1 MRTPL
6 QSWDRIFPVLALI
19 FNFRNQS
26 VAKSPK
32 IELYKPFL
40 LLFFFVFLFGNSQT
54 TTAFSY
60 TGANQTFVVP
70 AGVTSINIKMWGAG
84 GAGGYYGIGGT
95 GSFVKGTL
103 TVTPGQTLNIIVGQG
118 GQLPTST
125 GTSYAYG
132 GGGKGGYVNTY
143 LGGGGGGRSAI
154 QSGGVDI
161 VTSGGGGGGGGWKY
175 TYYPSGGGG
184 GATNGN
190 DTSSPFGGFYSG
202 KFGTITAGGAA
213 GTTQNG
219 TAPTAGAALTGG
231 NGGIAANCGGGG
243 GGGYFG
249 GGGGTGADN
258 SNTDKIGGG
267 GGGSSYITNASFSG
281 TNTSGTAGSNNTGGT
296 NTQVP
301 GNTDPNYTGNVGNG
315 GNYTPAAG
323 GNGRVVLTYTASSC
337 IPPTNQASIG
347 AYTNNTS
354 GTGLTVN
361 WTRGSG
367 NNVIVV
373 GRLTATTLVNPT
385 SGTAYTANTAFGTA
399 GTTTGTGNFV
409 VYNGA
414 GTTVNVTGLT
424 NGSNYTFT
432 VYEYNNAST
441 CYIIP
446 GSTSAVTITA
456 VPPYLAQIISADTG
470 TSTWC
475 AGETRDVTVKIK
487 NIGSATWTTTGSV
500 NDFNI
505 GVRWNTSGTSWSDY
519 NVRVPANNLA
529 PGATGTYTFTIKA
542 SNKVSNFT
550 FPEYTTPL
558 SAGPNNLIFD
568 VVWEQKGWF
577 RDNNTNIGI
586 GPGNKIFTT
595 PTQTISAL
603 PSSVAANPIP
613 ANGATGIC
621 YAGTGAISSIS
632 WGVVTGATSYD
643 VYFGAGSVPVT
654 VTSNVLTNSYNTG
667 VLTANTT
674 YQWRI
679 VAKNGCGYAL
689 SSTTWNFT
697 TSASACYCIPSVGN
711 GYQTANYINNV
722 EIRGTLVEAE
732 NFDSSYSSS
741 PLGYQDFTAR
751 LPRAKQ
757 TQGGAV
763 NVVMESSQET
773 LYKAWVDYDN
783 NGSFEDPGEKVYD
796 AGTTSQ
802 LSTTFGFK
810 IPANQ
815 APGFYRMRIRI
826 SDGSTFTSCNNLNEN
841 GETEDYLI
849 EVVANCWSI
858 ITSITDNTGCAGNAL
873 DLKANASGTVV
884 EYRWYDQETGG
895 TLKGTSLPV
904 SAEDNSTTW
913 TTPVLSATT
922 IYYVEA
928 WSGTCSSLVRVP
940 VKAFIKPIPLIN
952 FNIPSATACGDNS
965 IITLSAL
972 GNNQTRWLIDDHFEK
987 NPNDLG
993 DFLPGR
999 ENSIDAGGV
1008 LDTKSKWTN
1017 KESVFVANAGVSWTP
1032 AISSGA
1038 QSNNFVMTT
1047 SDLGNKYNVN
1057 TTLTSI
1063 PQNTVGFS
1071 SLQLKFKMYYSR
1083 YLPNGL
1089 EVGKDFVKVQ
1099 ASINGKDWDDI
1110 DVITKDIGT
1119 ATKFEYPIQNATN
1132 SYDLGSYI
1140 GNPNFQIRILYHAD
1154 DWCDGVAIDDVE
1166 LYGVEPLKAF
1176 FTWSSTNPINFYSNP
1191 QATIPYVA
1199 NTEATV
1205 VYIKPD
1211 ETQIAAYSDWNI
1223 TATVNLTNGC
1233 PAVGSFNLI
1242 NDTKVWMPNN
1252 SSITNWNDPNIW
1264 KPNPSIPT
1272 IGKCVVIR
1280 KPVEISA
1287 GSNAFAKNIKIE
1299 TGGSVN
1305 VLGTLN
1311 IKDEINNTLPADKF
1325 VVNNNA
1331 NLLQATETAV
1341 NSGSITVLRDSP
1353 MKKNNYTYWSSP
1365 VSGQQLGAFSPLT
1378 AAFRFYQYDEP
1389 TNLFQPVS
1397 TSNNF
1402 IPGKAYAIMAPGNYT
1417 LGSLTTFQG
1426 KFVGVPT
1433 NGIKNTD
1440 TSNLEFPL
1448 SLSAGADQGYN
1459 MIGNPYPS
1467 NIDFDA
1473 LYNLDENKSKI
1484 NHVAYFWTNVDPN
1497 RPGST
1502 NGNIGYSGNAYAI
1515 YNGVGG
1521 VPATGPATGTAGIS
1535 ATPTQFI
1542 KVGQGFIVKAR
1553 PNQNGKVL
1561 TFKNSIRNATG
1572 LSNFFS
1578 KGQTTGKDRFWLHL
1592 TTPALNV
1599 NTILIGYIPNATNEF
1614 EWDYDAPLFSVA
1626 SDSFYSILGEEKL
1639 GIQGRVHP
1647 LNTKDVVALG
1657 TKHFEVGTYTISL
1670 GNKEGIFAESQS
1682 VYLSDKQTGNV
1693 TNLSEG
1699 NYTFTANAGENL
1711 NRFEIIYEPRI
1722 VLVTDSTVKEGLTVY
1737 RDLNDF
1743 VIQSPQIISLVEIYD
1758 SSGRLITALRSTGK
1772 KVIVDG
1778 TGLISGM
1785 YVLKMKT
1792 KDGQIWTKKIVR

>member
-1 MRTPL
+1 MKKTL
-6 QSWDRIFPVLALI
+6 LYFW
-19 FNFRNQS
+19 N
-26 VAKSPK
+26 K
-32 IELYKPFL
+32 ILFL
-40 LLFFFVFLFGNSQT
+40 LLIFLSASNISAQTTIFQENFEASGIGSINTNANPIVGRWYASADAFCNNRTFWGIYDTGPGIINNKGLKPATASNACVVSPGNFNRGNSIIDLYAYT
-54 TTAFSY
+54 TISTAGYTNISLEFDWKCEGENIGATVFDYGSVVY
-60 TGANQTFVVP
+60 RVGTTGAWTQ
-70 AGVTSINIKMWGAG
+70 
-84 GAGGYYGIGGT
+84 
-95 GSFVKGTL
+95 L
-103 TVTPGQTLNIIVGQG
+103 T
-118 GQLPTST
+118 
-125 GTSYAYG
+125 
-132 GGGKGGYVNTY
+132 
-143 LGGGGGGRSAI
+143 
-154 QSGGVDI
+154 
-161 VTSGGGGGGGGWKY
+161 
-175 TYYPSGGGG
+175 
-184 GATNGN
+184 
-190 DTSSPFGGFYSG
+190 
-202 KFGTITAGGAA
+202 
-213 GTTQNG
+213 
-219 TAPTAGAALTGG
+219 
-231 NGGIAANCGGGG
+231 
-243 GGGYFG
+243 
-249 GGGGTGADN
+249 
-258 SNTDKIGGG
+258 
-267 GGGSSYITNASFSG
+267 
-281 TNTSGTAGSNNTGGT
+281 TGGT
-296 NTQVP
+296 NSGKYYGNNSATVP
-301 GNTDPNYTGNVGNG
+301 HE
-315 GNYTPAAG
+315 
-323 GNGRVVLTYTASSC
+323 VLTLPVGVNNQAKIQFGFRWDNDDSRGMNPAFSIDNIVVKGTSVC
-337 IPPTNQASIG
+337 TPPTTQATIG

-361 WTRGSG
+361 WARGNG

-373 GRLTATTLVNPT
+373 GRLTATTSVDPT
-385 SGTAYTANTAFGTA
+385 SGTTYTANSAFGTA

-409 VYNGA
+409 VYNGS

-424 NGSNYTFT
+424 NNSNYTFT
-432 VYEYNNAST
+432 VYEYNTTGT
-441 CYIIP
+441 CYKVP
-446 GSTSAVTITA
+446 GSASPVTATLVVAAPTITSFTPVSACASSGSTVVITGTGFTGASAVTFGGTAATAFTVNSATQITA
-456 VPPYLAQIISADTG
+456 TVGAGTTGKIGVTTSGGTATSTGNFTVNALPTITIQPSATSICTTG
-470 TSTWC
+470 TGSF
-475 AGETRDVTVKIK
+475 TVAS
-487 NIGSATWTTTGSV
+487 N
-500 NDFNI
+500 
-505 GVRWNTSGTSWSDY
+505 GTSFQWRRN
-519 NVRVPANNLA
+519 NVNLTNTGIYSGVNTATLTITNPAV
-529 PGATGTYTFTIKA
+529 GD
-542 SNKVSNFT
+542 
-550 FPEYTTPL
+550 
-558 SAGPNNLIFD
+558 AGNFD
-568 VVWEQKGWF
+568 VIVG
-577 RDNNTNIGI
+577 NGSSCTVTSTAGALTVNTA
-586 GPGNKIFTT
+586 PAAAST
-595 PTQTISAL
+595 PT
-603 PSSVAANPIP
+603 PSS
-613 ANGATGIC
+613 GATGIC
-621 YAGTGAISSIS
+621 YAGLGAISSIS
-632 WGVVTGATSYD
+632 WGAVPGATSYD
-643 VYFGAGSVPVT
+643 VYFGAGSVPAT
-654 VTSNVLTNSYNTG
+654 VTSNVTTNTYNTG
-667 VLTANTT
+667 ALSANTT

-679 VAKNGCGYAL
+679 VSKNGCVAI
-689 SSTTWNFT
+689 SSSTWNFT
-697 TSASACYCIPSVGN
+697 TSATACYCIPSVGAGN
-711 GYQTANYINNV
+711 ESINYINNV
-722 EIRGTLVEAE
+722 AIRGTLVEAE
-732 NFDSSYSSS
+732 NFKSSFSTS
-741 PLGYQDFTAR
+741 PRGYQDFTAK

-763 NVVMESSQET
+763 NVVMESTQET
-773 LYKAWVDYDN
+773 IYKAWVDYNN
-783 NGSFEDPGEKVYD
+783 NGSFEDPGEKIYD
-796 AGTTSQ
+796 AATTSQ
-802 LSTTFGFK
+802 FSTTFGFI

-815 APGFYRMRIRI
+815 PPGLYRMRIRI
-826 SDGSTFTSCNNLNEN
+826 SEGSTFTSCNNLNEN

-858 ITSITDNTGCAGNAL
+858 INDITDNTGCAGNAV

-884 EYRWYDQETGG
+884 EYRWYDQEVGG
-895 TLKGTSLPV
+895 ILKGTSLPV
-904 SAEDNSTTW
+904 STTDNMTTW

-922 IYYVEA
+922 VFFVEA
-928 WSGTCSSLVRVP
+928 WSGSCSSLVRVP
-940 VKAFIKPIPLIN
+940 VKAFIKPIPQIN
-952 FNIPSATACGDNS
+952 FNLPSATACGDNS

-972 GNNQTRWLIDDHFEK
+972 GNNQTRWLINDNFEK
-987 NPNDLG
+987 NATDLG
-993 DFLPGR
+993 DFIQGR
-999 ENSIDAGGV
+999 ENSIDGGV

-1017 KESVFVANAGVSWTP
+1017 RESVFVANAGVSWTP

-1038 QSNNFVMTT
+1038 QSDNFVMTT

-1083 YLPNGL
+1083 YLPDGL

-1099 ASINGKDWDDI
+1099 ASTNGTTWNDI

-1119 ATKFEYPIQNATN
+1119 ATKFEYPIENATN

-1199 NTEATV
+1199 NTEATE

-1233 PAVGSFNLI
+1233 PAVGSFNLV

-1280 KPVEISA
+1280 RPVEISA

-1341 NSGSITVLRDSP
+1341 NTGSITVLRDSP

-1365 VSGQQLGAFSPLT
+1365 VSGRKLQDFSPGT
-1378 AAFRFYQYDEP
+1378 NSVRFYQYDEK
-1389 TNLFQPVS
+1389 TNLFQTVPWG
-1397 TSNNF
+1397 NDF
-1402 IPGKAYAIMAPGNYT
+1402 IPGKGYAIMAPSNYSP
-1417 LGSLTTFQG
+1417 GVAQSFEG
-1426 KFVGVPT
+1426 RFIGVPN
-1433 NGIKNTD
+1433 NGNKKID
-1440 TSNLEFPL
+1440 SSPLEFPL
-1448 SLSAGADQGYN
+1448 SLSAGDDQGYN

-1639 GIQGRVHP
+1639 GIQGKVHP

-1711 NRFEIIYEPRI
+1711 NRFEIIYEPRV

-1743 VIQSPQIISLVEIYD
+1743 VIQSPQIIILVEIYD

-1778 TGLISGM
+1778 TSLISGM

-1792 KDGQIWTKKIVR
+1792 KDGQIWTKNIVR

>member
-1 MRTPL
+1 MKKTL
-6 QSWDRIFPVLALI
+6 LYFW
-19 FNFRNQS
+19 N
-26 VAKSPK
+26 K
-32 IELYKPFL
+32 ILFL
-40 LLFFFVFLFGNSQT
+40 LLVLSSALNISAQT
-54 TTAFSY
+54 TIFQENFEGYGNGAVVPSANPVVGVWYASADPLCNNRTFWSIYDSGFGIINNRGLKPATASNNADCVVNPGNYNKIATVSDLFAY
-60 TGANQTFVVP
+60 TTISTTGYTNISLEFDWKCEGEIGARVYDYGSVVYRVGTTGPWTQLTTGGTNSGKYYSNNSAIAPHQVLTLP
-70 AGVTSINIKMWGAG
+70 AGVNNQAKIQFGFRWDNDGNGGRNPAFSIDNIVVKGTSVVAPPTITSFTPTNACASSGSAVITGTGFTGASAVTFGGTAATAFTVNSATQITATVGAG
-84 GAGGYYGIGGT
+84 TTGKIAVTTSGGT
-95 GSFVKGTL
+95 GSSSGNFTVNALPTISIQPSASGICTTGSGSFTVASNGTSFQWRRNNVNITNTGIYSGVNTATL
-103 TVTPGQTLNIIVGQG
+103 TITNPAVGDAGNFDVIVGNASSC
-118 GQLPTST
+118 T
-125 GTSYAYG
+125 
-132 GGGKGGYVNTY
+132 
-143 LGGGGGGRSAI
+143 
-154 QSGGVDI
+154 
-161 VTSGGGGGGGGWKY
+161 VTS
-175 TYYPSGGGG
+175 
-184 GATNGN
+184 
-190 DTSSPFGGFYSG
+190 
-202 KFGTITAGGAA
+202 
-213 GTTQNG
+213 
-219 TAPTAGAALTGG
+219 TAGA
-231 NGGIAANCGGGG
+231 
-243 GGGYFG
+243 
-249 GGGGTGADN
+249 
-258 SNTDKIGGG
+258 
-267 GGGSSYITNASFSG
+267 
-281 TNTSGTAGSNNTGGT
+281 
-296 NTQVP
+296 
-301 GNTDPNYTGNVGNG
+301 
-315 GNYTPAAG
+315 
-323 GNGRVVLTYTASSC
+323 
-337 IPPTNQASIG
+337 
-347 AYTNNTS
+347 
-354 GTGLTVN
+354 LTVN
-361 WTRGSG
+361 
-367 NNVIVV
+367 
-373 GRLTATTLVNPT
+373 TAP
-385 SGTAYTANTAFGTA
+385 AA
-399 GTTTGTGNFV
+399 
-409 VYNGA
+409 
-414 GTTVNVTGLT
+414 
-424 NGSNYTFT
+424 
-432 VYEYNNAST
+432 AST
-441 CYIIP
+441 P
-446 GSTSAVTITA
+446 TPSS
-456 VPPYLAQIISADTG
+456 
-470 TSTWC
+470 
-475 AGETRDVTVKIK
+475 
-487 NIGSATWTTTGSV
+487 
-500 NDFNI
+500 
-505 GVRWNTSGTSWSDY
+505 
-519 NVRVPANNLA
+519 
-529 PGATGTYTFTIKA
+529 GATG
-542 SNKVSNFT
+542 V
-550 FPEYTTPL
+550 
-558 SAGPNNLIFD
+558 
-568 VVWEQKGWF
+568 
-577 RDNNTNIGI
+577 
-586 GPGNKIFTT
+586 
-595 PTQTISAL
+595 
-603 PSSVAANPIP
+603 
-613 ANGATGIC
+613 C

-632 WGVVTGATSYD
+632 WGSVAGATSYD
-643 VYFGAGSVPVT
+643 VYFGAGSVPAT
-654 VTSNVLTNSYNTG
+654 LTSNVLTNSYNTG
-667 VLTANTT
+667 ILTANTT

-679 VAKNGCGYAL
+679 VAKNGCGDAL

-697 TSASACYCIPSVGN
+697 TSASACYCIPSVGIGN
-711 GYQTANYINNV
+711 QNLNYINNV
-722 EIRGTLVEAE
+722 AIRGTLVEAE
-732 NFDSSYSSS
+732 NFNSSYSNS
-741 PLGYQDFTAR
+741 PRGYQDFTAK

-796 AGTTSQ
+796 AGTTRQ
-802 LSTTFGFK
+802 LSTTFGFI

-815 APGFYRMRIRI
+815 PPGLYRMRIRI
-826 SDGSTFTSCNNLNEN
+826 SEGSTFTSCNNLNEN

-858 ITSITDNTGCAGNAL
+858 INDITDNTGCAGNAV

-895 TLKGTSLPV
+895 TLKGTSLPI
-904 SAEDNSTTW
+904 SITDNATTW
-913 TTPVLSATT
+913 TTPLLSATT
-922 IYYVEA
+922 VYYVEA
-928 WSGTCSSLVRVP
+928 WSGSCSSLVRVP
-940 VKAFIKPIPLIN
+940 VKAFIKPVPLIN
-952 FNIPSATACGDNS
+952 FNLPSATACGDNS

-972 GNNQTRWLIDDHFEK
+972 GNNQTRWLINDNFE
-987 NPNDLG
+987 NSATDLG
-993 DFLPGR
+993 DFIQGR
-999 ENSIDAGGV
+999 ENSIDGGV
-1008 LDTKSKWTN
+1008 LDTNSKWTN
-1017 KESVFVANAGVSWTP
+1017 RESIFVANAGVSWTP

-1038 QSNNFVMTT
+1038 QSDNFVMTT

-1083 YLPNGL
+1083 YLPDGL

-1099 ASINGKDWDDI
+1099 ASTNGTTWNDI

-1119 ATKFEYPIQNATN
+1119 ATKFEYPIQNSTN

-1365 VSGQQLGAFSPLT
+1365 VSGQQLGTFSPLT